1 MKGST
6 LGKFSLLFGT
16 ISGLMFVLHFTH
28 VILVLNTVAAP
39 LFALLGTL
47 LGLIGYFE
55 RDKARTPAL
64 VGMLLNG
71 ALLTWWIVLFVMSL
85 GK

>member
-6 LGKFSLLFGT
+6 LGKFSLIFGS
-16 ISGLMFVLHFTH
+16 IAGLMFVLHFTN
-28 VILVLNTVAAP
+28 VILVLNTIIAP

-47 LGLIGYFE
+47 LGVIGFFE
-55 RDKARTPAL
+55 RDKQRAPAL
-64 VGMLLNG
+64 VGMLLN
-71 ALLTWWIVLFVMSL
+71 AVLLTWWIVLLVGSL